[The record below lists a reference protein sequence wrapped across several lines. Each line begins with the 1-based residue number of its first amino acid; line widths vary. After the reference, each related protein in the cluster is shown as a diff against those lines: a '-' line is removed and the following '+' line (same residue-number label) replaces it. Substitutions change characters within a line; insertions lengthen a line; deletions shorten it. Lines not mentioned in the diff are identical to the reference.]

1 MDENE
6 KLVPIYVNECGE
18 LDFLKIPG
26 VGLQLAHKLAAR
38 RQQEPLSAPIMADI
52 MGSSTEWESVTKF
65 DTSSRTR
72 NRAFSGPKLDR
83 ERSEERGRRSQIV
96 PPPKTLIYAGE
107 NDWSSFRLKFDRFC
121 THMRYTKQ
129 ERVEYMCWTLKG
141 KAAEYYTLLL
151 QQNKRIPYDEL
162 IDMMKARFAVHQLR
176 EIAMLEFRNALQRPD
191 ESLQEWRERGCP
203 RWPFML
209 SAAEWAPERQMR

>member
-6 KLVPIYVNECGE
+6 KLVPVYVNECGE

-65 DTSSRTR
+65 DTPSRTKNTPEGMSPAIELVDAR

-83 ERSEERGRRSQIV
+83 ERSEERGGRSQFV
-96 PPPKTLIYAGE
+96 PPPKTLI
-107 NDWSSFRLKFDRFC
+107 
-121 THMRYTKQ
+121 
-129 ERVEYMCWTLKG
+129 
-141 KAAEYYTLLL
+141 
-151 QQNKRIPYDEL
+151 
-162 IDMMKARFAVHQLR
+162 
-176 EIAMLEFRNALQRPD
+176 
-191 ESLQEWRERGCP
+191 
-203 RWPFML
+203 
-209 SAAEWAPERQMR
+209 